1 MTISE
6 RTNII
11 LERINEI
18 KQSGSSAEIEDMK
31 AALDLLGVKNEEDAE

>member
-1 MTISE
+1 MTIPE

-18 KQSGSSAEIEDMK
+18 KQSGSSTEIEDMK

>member
-18 KQSGSSAEIEDMK
+18 KQSGNSAEIEDMK
-31 AALDLLGVKNEEDAE
+31 AALDLLGVKNEEDTE

>member
-18 KQSGSSAEIEDMK
+18 KQSGSNAEIEDMK
-31 AALDLLGVKNEEDAE
+31 AALDLLGVTNEEDAE

>member
-6 RTNII
+6 RTDAI

-31 AALDLLGVKNEEDAE
+31 AALELLGVKNEEDAE